1 MQTWQL
7 QWAHKFAAPLDGR
20 SGQILKSNKN
30 VVVFSF
36 QINFM
41 VHWSQLWRRAG
52 GARGGPAPVAMELC
66 QGERSHTPKGLTL
79 ASECGAIQR
88 HILLW
93 GKVRN
98 WRVSAGS
105 WVIGT
110 CYYCVPP
117 PPFNNLF
124 IEITLLQISL
134 HSHKAR
140 FFKKYMHS
148 YSCQVWIPTSFIFHK
163 EKGWFLWYPGIF
175 PHCWSES
182 GLPVR
187 RRAVSLPYL
196 AGDVILPLIQ
206 NLAGS

>member
-1 MQTWQL
+1 MGG
-7 QWAHKFAAPLDGR
+7 AAG
-20 SGQILKSNKN
+20 
-30 VVVFSF
+30 F
-36 QINFM
+36 
-41 VHWSQLWRRAG
+41 WSQIEVQLYSVSRLISWCIGPSSGAGLVGRGVALLRWRWSS
-52 GARGGPAPVAMELC
+52 ARGK
-66 QGERSHTPKGLTL
+66 RSHTPKGLTL
-79 ASECGAIQR
+79 ASERGAIQR

-98 WRVSAGS
+98 WKVSAGS

-117 PPFNNLF
+117 PPSNNLF
-124 IEITLLQISL
+124 IAIPLLQISL

-148 YSCQVWIPTSFIFHK
+148 YSCQVWIPTFFIFHK

-182 GLPVR
+182 RLPVR

-196 AGDVILPLIQ
+196 DGDVILPLIQ